1 MARIAL
7 TLGSGGA
14 RGYAHIGVIEE
25 LLERGHEVVAV
36 SGASMG
42 ALVGGLHA
50 AGGLAE
56 FTAWARTLRQRDV
69 LRLIDP
75 SWSAPGAVAADKI
88 MERCHEIVGDVRI
101 EQLAVPTTVVATDLL
116 ARRELW
122 LQQGPLIPAIRASIA
137 IPGVIA
143 PSVLD
148 GRVLVDGGL
157 LNPVP
162 IEPTA
167 ATAADLRVA
176 VSLLGPRDLPAPAV
190 ESVPGRRDGW
200 YDRVRASFGR
210 ATTGDGSDPVSPD
223 SNEAAE
229 AVVPDSPGLRTSDVT
244 SLSMDAV
251 QNIVARYRMA
261 AFPPDVLITVP
272 FSAART
278 IDFHRAD
285 ELITL
290 GRRLAAEALD
300 G

>member
-25 LLERGHEVVAV
+25 LLDRGHEVVAV

-56 FTAWARTLRQRDV
+56 FTDWARTLRQRDV

-75 SWSAPGAVAADKI
+75 SWSAPGALAADKI
-88 MERCHEIVGDVRI
+88 MQRCHEIVGDVRI
-101 EQLAVPTTVVATDLL
+101 EQLAVPTTIVATDLL

-122 LQQGPLIPAIRASIA
+122 LQHGALIPAIRASIA
-137 IPGVIA
+137 IPGVVA

-167 ATAADLRVA
+167 STAADVRVA
-176 VSLLGPRDLPAPAV
+176 VSLLGPRALPSPGV
-190 ESVPGRRDGW
+190 EPTAGRRDGW
-200 YDRVRASFGR
+200 YERVRASFGLTP
-210 ATTGDGSDPVSPD
+210 AEPLPESEPESTDDDSPD
-223 SNEAAE
+223 
-229 AVVPDSPGLRTSDVT
+229 LRTSDVT

-251 QNIVARYRMA
+251 ANIVARYRMA
-261 AFPPDVLITVP
+261 GFPPDVLITVP

-278 IDFHRAD
+278 IDFHRAA
-285 ELITL
+285 ELIDL

-300 G
+300 A